1 MKNNRSTNSRIE
13 VLKLE
18 IITLI
23 IKEKN
28 LSFDEA
34 KEEFE
39 TSLTN
44 QLLMNISTNIYL
56 YPKEKVFALWK
67 REKQI
72 LSKILSKLNSKNIE
86 EANKII
92 IKELLATNLDNTIPS
107 KDVKK
112 KKTKTLSKHSIK
124 QNLSMKKEQNT

>member
-72 LSKILSKLNSKNIE
+72 LYKILSKLNSKNIE
-86 EANKII
+86 EANKIV

-107 KDVKK
+107 KEVKK

-124 QNLSMKKEQNT
+124 

>member
-67 REKQI
+67 KEKQI

-86 EANKII
+86 EANKIV
-92 IKELLATNLDNTIPS
+92 IKELLATNLDNTITS

-124 QNLSMKKEQNT
+124 

>member
-18 IITLI
+18 VITLI

-39 TSLTN
+39 SSLTN
-44 QLLMNISTNIYL
+44 QLLMNISTDIYL

-86 EANKII
+86 EANKIV

-107 KDVKK
+107 KEVKK
-112 KKTKTLSKHSIK
+112 KKTKILSKHSIK
-124 QNLSMKKEQNT
+124 

>member
-18 IITLI
+18 IIALI

-39 TSLTN
+39 SSLTN

-67 REKQI
+67 KEKQI
-72 LSKILSKLNSKNIE
+72 LSKTLSKLNSKNIE
-86 EANKII
+86 EANNII
-92 IKELLATNLDNTIPS
+92 IKELLATNLNNTIAS

-112 KKTKTLSKHSIK
+112 KKIKILSKHSIK
-124 QNLSMKKEQNT
+124 

>member
-86 EANKII
+86 EANKIV

-107 KDVKK
+107 QEVKK

-124 QNLSMKKEQNT
+124 

>member
-86 EANKII
+86 EANKIV
-92 IKELLATNLDNTIPS
+92 IKELLATNLDNTITS

-124 QNLSMKKEQNT
+124 